1 MCLFKQCQTPLE
13 RLQIDKL
20 SLRTP
25 SHNDLY
31 TYIYSENKRKGL
43 QSSLHWSLHR
53 DSHGLRAVSLLTQE
67 APSKGRIET
76 PVLELTKLLS
86 NSARL
91 TPAVNA
97 EVGEG
102 VVLDVVFSSQFPT
115 PETGYGAWAPGE
127 HQHTKPASPSKQ
139 ARSCALVNHLGDLSE
154 CDTRATKRNAEIR
167 GVITTVA
174 QSSGPLPQR
183 MLPLHLLC
191 PAVYDLWWHLVLW
204 IPWFWSGVVLLRWH
218 TCGLRRIRRSWRLS
232 SWSIVHLWGNRF
244 LILLIRVTARHLVR
258 WLIEQ
263 ELPLRLIQMTKNF
276 REGVVLC
283 ADGEEP

>member
-1 MCLFKQCQTPLE
+1 MWWKCGA
-13 RLQIDKL
+13 
-20 SLRTP
+20 
-25 SHNDLY
+25 Y
-31 TYIYSENKRKGL
+31 
-43 QSSLHWSLHR
+43 
-53 DSHGLRAVSLLTQE
+53 
-67 APSKGRIET
+67 
-76 PVLELTKLLS
+76 LS

-258 WLIEQ
+258 WLHQDKEKYFSEHYPFDGDKVFQ
-263 ELPLRLIQMTKNF
+263 LRLKLNMTTMNSGEPEGFKLSVRWTPFWKNPWTIWLNWELF
-276 REGVVLC
+276 VMSVPDRARAPASSDSDDQEF
-283 ADGEEP
+283 